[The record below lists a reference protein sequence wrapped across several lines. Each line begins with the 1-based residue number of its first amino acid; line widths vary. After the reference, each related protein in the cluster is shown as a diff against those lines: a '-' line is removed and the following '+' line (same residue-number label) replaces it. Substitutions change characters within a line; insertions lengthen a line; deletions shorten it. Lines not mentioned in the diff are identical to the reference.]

1 MKVKEFYCESKMIKN
16 NRKDTLLKC
25 ELSKETLKKIKEN
38 ILFNCD
44 ARVEM
49 KGSKFTPVG
58 NGTECGLLRL
68 L

>member
-1 MKVKEFYCESKMIKN
+1 
-16 NRKDTLLKC
+16 
-25 ELSKETLKKIKEN
+25 LSRETLKKIKEN

-58 NGTECGLLRL
+58 NGTECGLLSMLQDADIPIHL
-68 L
+68 LVNLKYEIDKGY